1 MESLSPIFCLSS
13 TVSPSNTI
21 VGDLIWV
28 KVLGFLLVLGIIAF
42 FIRKYN
48 SSEYLNKKRIPGKK
62 IFISDTCPLGNKNY
76 LIVAQCDDDRH
87 LIGVGPNFCQ
97 YLTKLSQSTSPS
109 GSSQDQ

>member
-13 TVSPSNTI
+13 EVSPSGTI

-48 SSEYLNKKRIPGKK
+48 SSEYLNKKRVPGRK

-76 LIVAQCDDDRH
+76 LIVAQCDNDRH

-109 GSSQDQ
+109 GSGQEQ

>member
-13 TVSPSNTI
+13 EVSPSDTI

-48 SSEYLNKKRIPGKK
+48 SSEYLNKKRVPGRK

-76 LIVAQCDDDRH
+76 LIVAQCDNDRY

-109 GSSQDQ
+109 GSGQEQ

>member
-42 FIRKYN
+42 LSVSITVLNILIKSGFLKKNIYFRYMSIRK
-48 SSEYLNKKRIPGKK
+48 
-62 IFISDTCPLGNKNY
+62 
-76 LIVAQCDDDRH
+76 
-87 LIGVGPNFCQ
+87 
-97 YLTKLSQSTSPS
+97 
-109 GSSQDQ
+109 